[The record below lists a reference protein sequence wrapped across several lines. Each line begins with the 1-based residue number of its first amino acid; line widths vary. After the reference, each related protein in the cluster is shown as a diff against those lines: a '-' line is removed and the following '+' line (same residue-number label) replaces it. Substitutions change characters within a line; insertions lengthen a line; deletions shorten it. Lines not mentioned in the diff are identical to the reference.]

1 MCIVHVSHQAGMD
14 LVGRENDFACL
25 QDAWECN
32 NYRVF
37 VLHGPKLVGKSSF
50 VREFLSWLKQS
61 AKYKILTFN
70 YTNIQGLR
78 DFEDEL
84 FDNSVFAFNH
94 ESCESKEGSRCRECY
109 RKLSRAVNSM
119 DTVVLWFDHLEEATQ
134 YSEKS
139 GTPKAARESLYDLIV
154 RLYIYDLLMEC
165 TNVRIVISS
174 THKFEFARVKFWSHR
189 LRQLDDDA
197 AGALLRGESGSS
209 DVDPNL
215 GITKLCAGLPLALKL
230 AGKLYN

>member
-1 MCIVHVSHQAGMD
+1 MD

-50 VREFLSWLKQS
+50 VRAFLLCLNQS

-70 YTNIQGLR
+70 YTKIHGLR

-84 FDNSVFAFNH
+84 FDNTVFAFNH
-94 ESCESKEGSRCRECY
+94 ESCETKEGMQCKKCY
-109 RKLSRAVNSM
+109 RKLLHAVKSM
-119 DTVVLWFDHLEEATQ
+119 ETVVFWFDHLEEATQ
-134 YSEKS
+134 YPDKP

-197 AGALLRGESGSS
+197 AGALLRGESGFH
-209 DVDPNL
+209 DVDTNL

-230 AGKLYN
+230 AGKL